1 MKKIIPLLLAVLLLC
16 GCAETTPEQ
25 TLPATT
31 TGETTETTVETTV
44 PPTTQEVTIPPTTEA
59 TVPPTTAAPTT
70 PATVPEPTVPPVT
83 DPEPNYQWDGTP
95 VIYSGAQVH
104 YLGKKGN
111 GHDVSWAR
119 KYIPEYVMIHFCS
132 AVVNHRKDPYNMEY
146 VRQTFIDADV
156 SIHYILDRD
165 GTVYCYVSEDRAAW
179 HAGKGTWLD
188 DPKYTNKMNY
198 YSIGIEVVGMGSYK
212 DMSGYLTKKEYEAL
226 DPELLGF
233 TDAQYTSL
241 KALVEDICGRY
252 DIPLDRDH
260 VIGHQEYS
268 PKKKDP
274 GELFDWSRIVP

>member
-1 MKKIIPLLLAVLLLC
+1 MKRILPLILAALLLC
-16 GCAETTPEQ
+16 ACAETTSAPE
-25 TLPATT
+25 TT
-31 TGETTETTVETTV
+31 TSVTTEGTTTVPTTEEVTV
-44 PPTTQEVTIPPTTEA
+44 PPTTEAPTVPPTTEA
-59 TVPPTTAAPTT
+59 TVPPTTA
-70 PATVPEPTVPPVT
+70 EPTVPATTVPANT
-83 DPEPNYQWDGTP
+83 DPEPNYVWDGTP
-95 VIYSGAQVH
+95 VIYSGAQVD

-132 AVVNHRKDPYNMEY
+132 AVVNHRNDPYNMEY
-146 VRQTFIDADV
+146 VRQTFVDADV

-165 GTVYCYVSEDRAAW
+165 GTVYCYTSEDRAAW

-198 YSIGIEVVGMGSYK
+198 YSIGIEVVGMGSYS

-252 DIPLDRDH
+252 DIPMDRQH
-260 VIGHQEYS
+260 IIGHQEYS